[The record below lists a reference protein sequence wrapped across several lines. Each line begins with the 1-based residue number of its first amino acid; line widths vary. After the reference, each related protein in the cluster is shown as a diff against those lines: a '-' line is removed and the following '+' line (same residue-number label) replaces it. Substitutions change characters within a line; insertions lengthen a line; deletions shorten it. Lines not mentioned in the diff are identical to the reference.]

1 VNLRDVI
8 KKLEDRLPMLAGH
21 DADFVMGCKLNVEE
35 GYPVEAPA
43 QARLHKLLVTA
54 LAVEPDFDDVAN
66 TEKPLSLMDML
77 NQLAGV
83 GSILTQT
90 ERRLVLDWAN
100 KLQAGQELTMNEVQA
115 LFNLHTAK
123 VV

>member
-1 VNLRDVI
+1 LI
-8 KKLEDRLPMLAGH
+8 ALKKLESRLGLLPDH
-21 DADFVMGCKLNVEE
+21 DADFVLGCKVSIEDGFPLDQQ
-35 GYPVEAPA
+35 A
-43 QARLHKLLVTA
+43 QARLQALVTVA
-54 LAVEPDFDDVAN
+54 LQIEPDYEEAVNA
-66 TEKPLSLMDML
+66 ERPLSLMDML

-100 KLQAGQELTMNEVQA
+100 RIQAGEPLSINEMQM
-115 LFNLHTAK
+115 LFNLHAAK